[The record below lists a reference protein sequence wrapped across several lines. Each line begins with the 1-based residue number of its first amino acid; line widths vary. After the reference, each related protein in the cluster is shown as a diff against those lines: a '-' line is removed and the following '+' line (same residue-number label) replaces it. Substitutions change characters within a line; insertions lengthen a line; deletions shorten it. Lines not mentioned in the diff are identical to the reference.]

1 MAKTIIAAAQMNSGS
16 DKEKN
21 IRLAADLITKAARKG
36 AKLVALPELFSWQ
49 GGSREMPLASEPI
62 PGPTST
68 RMAALAAELK
78 IFLLCG
84 SILER
89 NPRGPRPFNTSF
101 LINPSG
107 RITGLYRKLHLF
119 RVKLPDGTFLNEK
132 SAYTAGDSVVT
143 AFTPLGRL
151 GFSICYDLRFPELY
165 RALVDRGA
173 VIITVPSSFTFAT
186 GKAHWELL
194 LRARAI
200 ENQVYVIAPN
210 QHGTDPQGTK
220 RYGHSMIIDPWGN
233 ILTSRREGN
242 GIIYA
247 PIDLESL
254 KQIRKN
260 LPCLRQRRKD
270 LFSKARSSL

>member
-1 MAKTIIAAAQMNSGS
+1 MTKTIVAAVQMNSGS

-21 IRLAADLITKAARKG
+21 IRLTVDLVAEAARNG
-36 AKLVALPELFSWQ
+36 ARFVVLPELFSWQ
-49 GGSREMPLASEPI
+49 GSSREMPRACEPI
-62 PGPTST
+62 PGPTSKHMT
-68 RMAALAAELK
+68 ELAARLK

-89 NPRGPRPFNTSF
+89 NPRGPRPFNTSI
-101 LINPSG
+101 LINPAG
-107 RITGLYRKLHLF
+107 RLTGLYRKLHLF
-119 RVKLPDGTFLNEK
+119 KVRLPNGTVINEGA
-132 SAYTAGDSVVT
+132 AYTAGSAIVT
-143 AFTPLGRL
+143 APTPLGRI

-173 VIITVPSSFTFAT
+173 AIIAVPSSFTYAT
-186 GKAHWELL
+186 GKAHWEVL

-200 ENQVYVIAPN
+200 ENQVYIVAPN

-233 ILTSRREGN
+233 ILGSRPEGN
-242 GIIYA
+242 GIIDA
-247 PIDLESL
+247 QIDPSFL
-254 KQIRKN
+254 QRVRKN

-270 LFSKARSSL
+270 LIPK

>member
-1 MAKTIIAAAQMNSGS
+1 MAKTIVAAVQMNSGS
-16 DKEKN
+16 DKGKN
-21 IRLAADLITKAARKG
+21 IRLADDLVTEAARKG
-36 AKLVALPELFSWQ
+36 ARLVVLPEIFSWQ
-49 GGSREMPLASEPI
+49 GSSREMPLACEPI

-68 RMAALAAELK
+68 RMAELAARFK

-107 RITGLYRKLHLF
+107 RITRMYRKLHLF
-119 RVKLPDGTFLNEK
+119 RVRLPDGTFINEEA
-132 SAYTAGDSVVT
+132 AYTAGDSIVT
-143 AFTPLGRL
+143 APTPLGRI

-173 VIITVPSSFTFAT
+173 IIIVVPSSFTFAT
-186 GKAHWELL
+186 GKAHWEVL

-200 ENQVYVIAPN
+200 ENQAYVIAPN
-210 QHGTDPQGTK
+210 QHGKDPQGTQ
-220 RYGHSMIIDPWGN
+220 RYGHSMIVDPWGDVM
-233 ILTSRREGN
+233 TSRREGN
-242 GIIYA
+242 GVIYA
-247 PIDLESL
+247 QLDAAFL
-254 KQIRKN
+254 QQVRKS

-270 LFSKARSSL
+270 LFS

>member
-1 MAKTIIAAAQMNSGS
+1 MAKIIVAAIQMSSGS

-21 IRLAADLITKAARKG
+21 LRLAADLVADAAHKG
-36 AKLVALPELFSWQ
+36 ARLVALPELFSWQ
-49 GGSREMPLASEPI
+49 GSSREIPRISETI
-62 PGPTST
+62 PGPTSSH
-68 RMAALAAELK
+68 MAEHAARFK

-84 SILER
+84 SILEK
-89 NPRGPRPFNTSF
+89 NPRRARPFNTSI

-119 RVKLPDGTFLNEK
+119 KVRLPDGTYLNEMA
-132 SAYTAGDSVVT
+132 SYTAGTGIVT
-143 AFTPLGRL
+143 APTPLGRL

-173 VIITVPSSFTFAT
+173 AIIAVPSSFTFAT
-186 GKAHWELL
+186 GKDHWEVL

-200 ENQVYVIAPN
+200 ENQVYIVAPN
-210 QHGTDPQGTK
+210 QHGTDPQGTR

-233 ILTSRREGN
+233 ILASHGDGN
-242 GIIYA
+242 GVISA
-247 PIDLESL
+247 EIDLSLL
-254 KQIRKN
+254 KQVRNN

-270 LFSKARSSL
+270 LL

>member
-1 MAKTIIAAAQMNSGS
+1 MAKSIVAAVQMSSGS

-21 IRLAADLITKAARKG
+21 IRLAVDLVNEAARNG
-36 AKLVALPELFSWQ
+36 ARMVALPELFGWQ
-49 GGSREMPLASEPI
+49 GSSREISAASETI

-68 RMAALAAELK
+68 YMARLAATLK

-84 SILER
+84 SVLEQ
-89 NPRGPRPFNTSF
+89 NPRGHRPYNTSF
-101 LINPSG
+101 LINPAG

-119 RVKLPDGTFLNEK
+119 KVRMPNGAVLNEK
-132 SAYTAGDSVVT
+132 AAYTAGTGITT
-143 AFTPLGRL
+143 APTPLGRL

-165 RALVDRGA
+165 RAMVGRGA
-173 VIITVPSSFTFAT
+173 AIIAVPSSFTFAT
-186 GKAHWELL
+186 GKAHWEVL

-200 ENQVYVIAPN
+200 ENQVYIVAPN

-233 ILTSRREGN
+233 ILASRREGN
-242 GIIYA
+242 GVIYA
-247 PIDLESL
+247 EIDPEFL
-254 KQIRKN
+254 KQTRKN

-270 LFSKARSSL
+270 VI